1 MATLPEVV
9 GFDTDIVVASQ
20 PSKTWI
26 IDRNTMQVS
35 CMDKGLEAVRQAVEI
50 ALNVERYRW
59 TIYSANYGSELD
71 GLVGEDEAYIIAE
84 IPRLIEGALSPDSRV
99 VSVELD
105 RDHHRFIQQCVGKL
119 LRSEEC
125 GVRSENTPTTDISP
139 SSFP

>member
-1 MATLPEVV
+1 MATLPEVI

-84 IPRLIEGALSPDSRV
+84 IPRLIEGSLSPDSRV
-99 VSVELD
+99 VSVD
-105 RDHHRFIQQCVGKL
+105 DYTYTR
-119 LRSEEC
+119 
-125 GVRSENTPTTDISP
+125 TDANSLTV
-139 SSFP
+139 SFTVHTVYGDFVEVLET

>member
-35 CMDKGLEAVRQAVEI
+35 RMDKGLEAVRQAVEI

-84 IPRLIEGALSPDSRV
+84 IPRLVEGALSPDSRV
-99 VSVELD
+99 VSVD
-105 RDHHRFIQQCVGKL
+105 DYTYTR
-119 LRSEEC
+119 
-125 GVRSENTPTTDISP
+125 TDTNSLTV
-139 SSFP
+139 SFTVHTVYGDFVEVLET

>member
-50 ALNVERYRW
+50 ALNVERYKW
-59 TIYSANYGSELD
+59 TIYSANYGSELND
-71 GLVGEDEAYIIAE
+71 LVGEDETYIIAE
-84 IPRLIEGALSPDSRV
+84 IPRLVEGALSPDSRV
-99 VSVELD
+99 VSVD
-105 RDHHRFIQQCVGKL
+105 DYVYKK
-119 LRSEEC
+119 
-125 GVRSENTPTTDISP
+125 TDTNSMTV
-139 SSFP
+139 SFTVHTVFGDLVEVIET